1 MDVRPT
7 VTPLVRAA
15 GGIVW
20 RPAPVPG
27 GRVFA
32 LVHRPEY
39 DDWSLPKGKVNLGE
53 ELEAA
58 ALREVEEETG
68 IVGRLGRPLGSTSYI
83 DRKGRPKIVYYW
95 LIQAMR
101 KGRFSAFQEIDEVR
115 WLPIEDALALL
126 TLDRD
131 RTLLGSLLSSDRDGD
146 GLAAAR

>member
-20 RPAPVPG
+20 RPARVPG
-27 GRVFA
+27 GRVYA
-32 LVHRPEY
+32 VVHRPVY
-39 DDWSLPKGKVNLGE
+39 DDWSLPKGKVNPDE

-68 IVGRLGRPLGSTSYI
+68 VVCRLGRPLGTTSYV

-95 LIQAMR
+95 LMR
-101 KGRFSAFQEIDEVR
+101 AHRRGRFTAFAEIDEVR
-115 WLPIEDALALL
+115 WLPIGEALALL
-126 TLDRD
+126 TQDRD
-131 RTLLGSLLSSDRDGD
+131 RTLLGSLLAGDAAGD
-146 GLAAAR
+146 GVALAR

>member
-32 LVHRPEY
+32 VVHRPEY
-39 DDWSLPKGKVNLGE
+39 DDWSLPKGKVNPGE
-53 ELEAA
+53 ALEAA

-68 IVGRLGRPLGSTSYI
+68 VRARLGRALGTTSYI

-95 LIQAMR
+95 LMR
-101 KGRFSAFQEIDEVR
+101 AGGGGGFVPNQEIDEVR
-115 WLPIEDALALL
+115 WLPIGDALAVLSQ
-126 TLDRD
+126 DRD
-131 RTLLGSLLSSDRDGD
+131 RTLLGSLISGESNGV
-146 GLAAAR
+146 AAAR